1 MTCQRTLLVAEDS
14 GENRNL
20 RMKFPAIDSLEL
32 RLTQLRYD
40 LVFVRVYK
48 MPCFFGLA
56 DLNSSDYLTLRV
68 SSIQLIVMTKIVFKQ
83 FATERIVIVGN

>member
-32 RLTQLRYD
+32 RRLRYD

-48 MPCFFGLA
+48 MPRFFGLA